1 MGFFK
6 KIFGRGS
13 PVKKFMPVVD
23 RINALEPETKAL
35 ADAQL
40 RAKTEEFKR
49 RVAAGESLDDL
60 LPEAFAVVREAAW
73 RVIGMRHFDVQLIGG
88 IVLHQGRI
96 AEMKTGEGKTL
107 VATLPCY
114 LNALAGRGVH
124 VVTVNDYLAKR
135 DAEWM
140 GKVHRFLGLSVGVI
154 LSQMPSD
161 ERRKSYSCDIT
172 YGTNSEFGFD
182 YLRDNMCVYKED
194 MVQRDLHYAIVDEVD
209 SILIDEARTPL
220 IISGRGDDSGDM
232 YLKADKFVKYL
243 KRGED
248 VVETSKYEAMTL
260 TAEQAFDNSG
270 DYTVDPKRRTVSL
283 TASGVEKAERY
294 FMVDRLT
301 DADNTELNHYIQ
313 QALKANAL
321 FKKDVDYVVQD
332 GKVLIVD
339 EFTGRIMYGRRYSE
353 GLHQAI
359 EAKEGVAIKNE
370 SKTLATITYQNYFR
384 MYRKLAGMT
393 GTAKTEEAEFNGI
406 YNLDVVEIPTNKP
419 NIRIDYDDLVF
430 LSEDAKFKAIINEIV
445 QVHATRRPVL
455 VGTVSVEKSERVS
468 AMLERRG
475 IRHEV
480 LNAKNHQ
487 KEAEIVAQAGKIG
500 AVTIATNM
508 AGRGTDILL
517 GGNPDFLARR
527 ALRQKGY
534 DDALIEEATGHGDTT
549 DEMVLTARREYAEA
563 FAEFKKMTDQE
574 HEEVV
579 ALGGLHIIGTERHD
593 ARRIDNQ
600 LRGRA
605 GRQGDPGSTRF
616 YLSLD
621 DDLLRYFGGENLKAI
636 ASRIAGKNGADEPME
651 MGLLTRQIES
661 AQKRIELMHYNARKN
676 VLQFDDVMNK
686 QREVIYS
693 QRRRV
698 LLGEDVADSIQ
709 SLIVELVDHAVNTY
723 CPEASDPEEWDLAAM
738 ATHLSRFFFQPG
750 ENPWAGL
757 TKEQR
762 SSLSREQLAA
772 ELLDRARE
780 EYGKRE
786 QELASFGIS
795 MRDAEREVL
804 LRVVDTH
811 WIEHIDAM
819 DRLRDGIYLQAY
831 GNRDPAKEY
840 AIAGYDMFEEMVASI
855 NETMLAALF
864 HVSVR
869 GVPKERKAKT
879 GIARQAAAAPN
890 RPATTAGAQ
899 KSPMQE
905 QSTNRQNQETQ
916 QPVRVEKKA
925 GRNDPCPCGSGKKYK
940 NCCGKNAD

>member
-1 MGFFK
+1 MGLFS
-6 KIFGRGS
+6 KIFGGGS
-13 PVKKFMPVVD
+13 PMKKFTPVVD
-23 RINALEPETKAL
+23 RINALEPEMKAL
-35 ADAQL
+35 SDAQL
-40 RAKTEEFKR
+40 RAKTDAFKR
-49 RVAAGESLDDL
+49 RVADGESLDDL

-73 RVIGMRHFDVQLIGG
+73 RTIGMRHFDVQLIGG

-107 VATLPCY
+107 VATLASY
-114 LNALAGRGVH
+114 LNALAGHGVH

-161 ERRKSYSCDIT
+161 QRRKAYACDIT

-182 YLRDNMCVYKED
+182 YLRDNMCVYKHD
-194 MVQRDLHYAIVDEVD
+194 MVQRELHYAIVDEVD

-220 IISGRGDDSGDM
+220 IISGKGDDSGDM
-232 YLKADKFVKYL
+232 YLKADKFVRTL
-243 KRGED
+243 QRGED
-248 VVETSKYEAMTL
+248 AVETSKYEAMTL
-260 TAEQAFDNSG
+260 SAEQAFSNSG

-283 TASGVEKAERY
+283 TASGVEKAEKY
-294 FMVDRLT
+294 FKVERLT
-301 DADNTELNHYIQ
+301 DADNTELNHHIQ
-313 QALKANAL
+313 QALKANAI

-419 NIRIDYDDLVF
+419 NIREDFDDLVF
-430 LSEDAKFKAIINEIV
+430 LSEDAKYKAVIEEIINT
-445 QVHATRRPVL
+445 HATKRPVL

-468 AMLERRG
+468 TMLERRG
-475 IRHEV
+475 IKHEV

-487 KEAEIVAQAGKIG
+487 KEAEIIAQAGKVG

-534 DDALIEEATGHGDTT
+534 DDELIEEATGHAETT
-549 DEMVLTARREYAEA
+549 DEAILTARKEYAEA
-563 FAEFKKMTDQE
+563 YAEFKKMTDRE
-574 HEEVV
+574 HDEVV
-579 ALGGLHIIGTERHD
+579 KLGGLHIIGTERHD

-621 DDLLRYFGGENLKAI
+621 DDLLRYFGGENLKAL
-636 ASRIAGKNGADEPME
+636 ASKIAGKSAADEPME
-651 MGLLTRQIES
+651 MGLLTRQI
-661 AQKRIELMHYNARKN
+661 
-676 VLQFDDVMNK
+676 
-686 QREVIYS
+686 
-693 QRRRV
+693 
-698 LLGEDVADSIQ
+698 
-709 SLIVELVDHAVNTY
+709 
-723 CPEASDPEEWDLAAM
+723 
-738 ATHLSRFFFQPG
+738 
-750 ENPWAGL
+750 
-757 TKEQR
+757 
-762 SSLSREQLAA
+762 
-772 ELLDRARE
+772 
-780 EYGKRE
+780 
-786 QELASFGIS
+786 
-795 MRDAEREVL
+795 
-804 LRVVDTH
+804 
-811 WIEHIDAM
+811 
-819 DRLRDGIYLQAY
+819 
-831 GNRDPAKEY
+831 
-840 AIAGYDMFEEMVASI
+840 
-855 NETMLAALF
+855 
-864 HVSVR
+864 
-869 GVPKERKAKT
+869 
-879 GIARQAAAAPN
+879 
-890 RPATTAGAQ
+890 
-899 KSPMQE
+899 
-905 QSTNRQNQETQ
+905 
-916 QPVRVEKKA
+916 
-925 GRNDPCPCGSGKKYK
+925 
-940 NCCGKNAD
+940 

>member
-1 MGFFK
+1 
-6 KIFGRGS
+6 
-13 PVKKFMPVVD
+13 MPTVD

-35 ADAQL
+35 TDAQL
-40 RAKTEEFKR
+40 RAKTEEFRR
-49 RVAAGESLDDL
+49 RVAEGEALDDL
-60 LPEAFAVVREAAW
+60 IPEAFAVVREAAW
-73 RVIGMRHFDVQLIGG
+73 RAIGMRHFDVQLIGG

-107 VATLPCY
+107 VATLACY
-114 LNALAGRGVH
+114 LNALSGHGVH

-161 ERRKSYSCDIT
+161 ERRRAYACDIT
-172 YGTNSEFGFD
+172 YGTNSEYGFD
-182 YLRDNMCVYKED
+182 YLRDNMCVYKKD
-194 MVQRDLHYAIVDEVD
+194 MVQRELYYAIVDEVD

-220 IISGRGDDSGDM
+220 IISGKGDDSGDM
-232 YLKADKFVKYL
+232 YLKADKFVKHL

-248 VVETSKYEAMTL
+248 TVETSKYESMTL
-260 TAEQAFDNSG
+260 SAEQAFENSG

-283 TASGVEKAERY
+283 TALGVEKAEKY
-294 FMVDRLT
+294 FGVDRLT

-313 QALKANAL
+313 QALKANAI
-321 FKKDVDYVVQD
+321 FKKDVDYVIQE
-332 GKVLIVD
+332 GKIMIVD
-339 EFTGRIMYGRRYSE
+339 EFTGRILEGRRWSE
-353 GLHQAI
+353 GLHQAV
-359 EAKEGVAIKNE
+359 EAKEGVKIKEENQ
-370 SKTLATITYQNYFR
+370 TLATITFQNYFR
-384 MYRKLAGMT
+384 MYDKLAGMT
-393 GTAKTEEAEFNGI
+393 GTAVTEAGEFAST
-406 YNLDVVEIPTNKP
+406 YDLDVVEIPTNKP
-419 NIRIDYDDLVF
+419 NIREDADDLVF
-430 LSEDAKFKAIINEIV
+430 LAEDAKFKAVINEICRA
-445 QVHATRRPVL
+445 HATRRPVL
-455 VGTVSVEKSERVS
+455 VGTVSVEKSERFS

-475 IRHEV
+475 VKHEV

-487 KEAEIVAQAGKIG
+487 KEAEIIAQAGKEG

-549 DEMVLTARREYAEA
+549 DEAVLTARKEYNDA
-563 FAEFKKMTDQE
+563 FAEFKRQTDKE
-574 HEEVV
+574 HDEVV

-605 GRQGDPGSTRF
+605 ARQGDPGSTRF

-636 ASRIAGKNGADEPME
+636 ATKLAGRNGADEPME

-686 QREVIYS
+686 QREIIYG

-698 LLGEDVADSIQ
+698 LMGEDVADSVQ
-709 SLIVELVDHAVNTY
+709 GLIADLVLQAINTY
-723 CPEASDPEEWDLAAM
+723 CPAESDPEEWDLAAM
-738 ATHLSRFFFQPG
+738 AAHFARFFFKTG
-750 ENPWAGL
+750 ENSWAEL

-762 SSLSREQLAA
+762 HSLDREQLTA
-772 ELLDRARE
+772 ELLDRAHGEYANRE
-780 EYGKRE
+780 K
-786 QELASFGIS
+786 ELSSFGIS
-795 MRDAEREVL
+795 MRDAEREIL

-819 DRLRDGIYLQAY
+819 DRLRDGVSLQAY

-869 GVPKERKAKT
+869 GVPKERKAAT
-879 GIARQAAAAPN
+879 GTARQAAAAPD
-890 RPATTAGAQ
+890 RPAAAAGAQ
-899 KSPMQE
+899 KSQMEE
-905 QSTNRQNQETQ
+905 QSTNRQNQDTQ
-916 QPVRVEKKA
+916 QPVRVEKKV
-925 GRNDPCPCGSGKKYK
+925 GRNDPCTCGSGKNTRTAAGRTRNKANRSY
-940 NCCGKNAD
+940 

>member
-1 MGFFK
+1 MGFFS
-6 KIFGRGS
+6 KIFGGGS
-13 PVKKFMPVVD
+13 PVKKFTPVVD
-23 RINALEPETKAL
+23 RINALEPQIKAL
-35 ADAQL
+35 SDAQL
-40 RAKTEEFKR
+40 RAKTEEFR
-49 RVAAGESLDDL
+49 RRLAGGETLDDL

-73 RVIGMRHFDVQLIGG
+73 RSIGMRHFDVQLIGG

-107 VATLPCY
+107 VATLASY
-114 LNALAGRGVH
+114 LNALAGHGVH

-140 GKVHRFLGLSVGVI
+140 GKVYRFLGLSVGVI

-161 ERRKSYSCDIT
+161 QRRKAYACDIT

-194 MVQRDLHYAIVDEVD
+194 MVQRELHYAIVDEVD

-220 IISGRGDDSGDM
+220 IISGKGDDSGDM
-232 YLKADKFVKYL
+232 YVKADRFVKHL

-248 VVETSKYEAMTL
+248 VVETSKYEAMMQS
-260 TAEQAFDNSG
+260 AEQAFSNSG

-283 TASGVEKAERY
+283 TASGVEKAEKY
-294 FMVDRLT
+294 FNVERLT

-359 EAKEGVAIKNE
+359 EAKEGVPIKNE

-384 MYRKLAGMT
+384 MYKKLAGMT

-419 NIRIDYDDLVF
+419 NIRVDYDDLVF
-430 LSEDAKFKAIINEIV
+430 LSEDAKFKAVIEEIAK
-445 QVHATRRPVL
+445 VHATGRPVL
-455 VGTVSVEKSERVS
+455 VGTISVEKSERLS

-487 KEAEIVAQAGKIG
+487 KEAEIIAQAGKIG

-534 DDALIEEATGHGDTT
+534 DDALIEEATGHGET
-549 DEMVLTARREYAEA
+549 DDEAILAARKEYAEA
-563 FAEFKKMTDQE
+563 YAAFKKITDKE
-574 HEEVV
+574 HDEVV
-579 ALGGLHIIGTERHD
+579 KLGGLHIIGTERHD

-621 DDLLRYFGGENLKAI
+621 DDLLRYFGGENLKALT
-636 ASRIAGKNGADEPME
+636 ARIAGSKNADEPME

-661 AQKRIELMHYNARKN
+661 AQKRIEMMHFNARKN

-698 LLGEDVADSIQ
+698 LLGEDISESIR
-709 SLIVELVDHAVNTY
+709 SLIEDLVRDAVNTY
-723 CPEASDPEEWDLAAM
+723 CPESTEPEEWDLAAM
-738 ATHLSRFFFQPG
+738 ATYLSRLFFQPG
-750 ENPWAGL
+750 ENPWADL
-757 TKEQR
+757 TKEQLKALKR
-762 SSLSREQLAA
+762 DELA
-772 ELLDRARE
+772 EDLLRRARDA
-780 EYGKRE
+780 YAQRE
-786 QELASFGIS
+786 QELASYGLS

-840 AIAGYDMFEEMVASI
+840 AIAGYDMFEQMIASI
-855 NETMLAALF
+855 NETTLSALF
-864 HVSVR
+864 HISVK
-869 GVPKERKAKT
+869 GMPKERKAAT
-879 GIARQAAAAPN
+879 GTARQAPSARASAAQ
-890 RPATTAGAQ
+890 R
-899 KSPMQE
+899 SPMQE
-905 QSTNRQNQETQ
+905 QSTNRQSQEAQ
-916 QPVRVEKKA
+916 QPVRVEKKV
-925 GRNDPCPCGSGKKYK
+925 GRNEPCPCGSGKKYK
-940 NCCGKNAD
+940 NCCGRNAE